1 MFLLHSL
8 ISLDNSHSRNLKYNR
23 TVTSFH
29 YVFKYLLYSKI
40 FMTDSGKKLSFAPRT
55 LNLKLSIKA
64 MLALII
70 ANLVKTRPYTKGGA
84 E

>member
-1 MFLLHSL
+1 
-8 ISLDNSHSRNLKYNR
+8 
-23 TVTSFH
+23 
-29 YVFKYLLYSKI
+29 
-40 FMTDSGKKLSFAPRT
+40 MTDSGKKLSFAPKT
-55 LNLKLSIKA
+55 LNLKLSIKT

>member
-1 MFLLHSL
+1 
-8 ISLDNSHSRNLKYNR
+8 
-23 TVTSFH
+23 
-29 YVFKYLLYSKI
+29 
-40 FMTDSGKKLSFAPRT
+40 MTDSSKKLSFAPMT